1 MSFKRLKIAALLCLG
16 STFALLNNAVS
27 AEETGQ
33 IGTINGQ
40 SFTQSQLMAYARATA
55 PRANLLDPDTRKQ
68 VLEGYIGRE
77 LLYQQ
82 AVQKKLD
89 QLPGVKL
96 AIEEQRHA
104 IIARALVAQL
114 TRSNPISDKDL
125 RTFYDNESKKRKDDK
140 KLPEFE
146 TIRPQLMAI
155 LQDRMVGAY
164 VAELQKKAKLDFAE
178 Q

>member
-1 MSFKRLKIAALLCLG
+1 MSFKGLKVVALLCLG
-16 STFALLNNAVS
+16 TSSALLNNTVN

-40 SFTQSQLMAYARATA
+40 PFTQSQLMTYARATA
-55 PRANLLDPDTRKQ
+55 PRANLQDPETRKQ
-68 VLEGYIGRE
+68 VLEGYVGRE

-82 AVQKKLD
+82 AVQNKLD
-89 QLPGVKL
+89 QLPSVKL

-104 IIARALVAQL
+104 IIARALIAQL

-125 RTFYDNESKKRKDDK
+125 RAFYDNETKKRQDGK
-140 KLPEFE
+140 KLAEFE

-164 VAELQKKAKLDFAE
+164 VAELQKKAKLEFAK
-178 Q
+178 